1 MSLFHLFILFILF
14 PLLIDVSV
22 PNSVD
27 KRKALQCSD
36 IILM

>member
-14 PLLIDVSV
+14 PLLINA